1 MTSDGGKGDTQ
12 RPTDMD
18 EFRKNWQRI
27 FGDKNAPPRNTP
39 KPADRPHPEPK
50 KD

>member
-1 MTSDGGKGDTQ
+1 MSDGGKGSTP

-27 FGDKNAPPRNTP
+27 FGDKNARPSNTP
-39 KPADRPHPEPK
+39 KPADKSHPVDK